1 MWRASGGFPRGTPE
15 WDDAAFGAVADALGV
30 TRAGILGRRS
40 LRVRTVAISLLAD
53 ELGLSAARAAAV
65 LGIRTASAKDAIARV
80 RKICLDPWLA
90 ERVAV
95 ARGVLNTAASDSG

>member
-1 MWRASGGFPRGTPE
+1 MGVRA
-15 WDDAAFGAVADALGV
+15 AA
-30 TRAGILGRRS
+30 IM
-40 LRVRTVAISLLAD
+40 LLAD

-65 LGIRTASAKDAIARV
+65 LGIRTASARDAIARA